1 MVATAFYVCMAL
13 IFIASVPIWRSIYSQ
28 YRQNKPLLE
37 SRPQLASP
45 MGLIDLIVLL
55 SIWLTSQILAVNV
68 FSQISGVEIGSLESV
83 SGSQMMVLMLI
94 AGIAQMIAVAL
105 GMAILILRY
114 KDVRVAGWYAN
125 FVRTDLKLAFV
136 GFLLAAPVVLV
147 LQTLL
152 SLLVEYKHPAM
163 DAMVEEATPFTVVA
177 VWLAAVVAAPIGEEI
192 VFRGWIQNWLQ
203 RVSFRPRAFAASIKG
218 GWYNPTDPEW
228 TQAVERVEH
237 VLESEQ
243 SETRSNGSIV
253 ETEAAQKVD
262 FDRGSNLSGDSNAYA
277 PTIHTRSTES
287 LASAN
292 NVPNAETPGHDPL
305 VNWTAIVVTSLIFA
319 LMHLGQGLAPI
330 PLFGFS
336 LLLGFLYQRTG
347 SLLPCISLHML
358 NNGYS
363 VFWLTMQ
370 ILTGETG
377 DLP

>member
-1 MVATAFYVCMAL
+1 
-13 IFIASVPIWRSIYSQ
+13 
-28 YRQNKPLLE
+28 
-37 SRPQLASP
+37 
-45 MGLIDLIVLL
+45 
-55 SIWLTSQILAVNV
+55 
-68 FSQISGVEIGSLESV
+68 
-83 SGSQMMVLMLI
+83 
-94 AGIAQMIAVAL
+94 
-105 GMAILILRY
+105 
-114 KDVRVAGWYAN
+114 
-125 FVRTDLKLAFV
+125 
-136 GFLLAAPVVLV
+136 
-147 LQTLL
+147 
-152 SLLVEYKHPAM
+152 
-163 DAMVEEATPFTVVA
+163 MVEEATPFPVVA